1 VGDSCSSLQSKGV
14 IEFARNLAVRDGFEH
29 INFLVHDLLESKL
42 ERRFGL
48 VMDEGNLDAIG
59 LHLDGPVKR
68 MMYTQ
73 SVASLVSHGGILVS
87 SFSFLLLIHLAEL
100 RTTSCMFIWKLLCT

>member
-1 VGDSCSSLQSKGV
+1 MYNIIYKFSDLTGIDYSEGV

-68 MMYTQ
+68 
-73 SVASLVSHGGILVS
+73 
-87 SFSFLLLIHLAEL
+87 
-100 RTTSCMFIWKLLCT
+100 